1 MVSSNLKGSGLKV
14 CSAAWVLVTV
24 GGVRLTK
31 ITRHIVSLHS
41 VLDSY
46 SPYAGSVLI
55 ILAVVSLVCKTLL
68 RIPAVKEPRP
78 HALTGSVASAR
89 YSASSLRNILILE
102 VMVFHKK

>member
-1 MVSSNLKGSGLKV
+1 VVSSNLKGSGLKV

-68 RIPAVKEPRP
+68 RMYFVIINEYEADDVC
-78 HALTGSVASAR
+78 LVSVTQNSI
-89 YSASSLRNILILE
+89 SQQ
-102 VMVFHKK
+102 